1 MSHPEI
7 EKLVSE
13 LQAWCQAK
21 RGRNTEIAKML
32 GVSRQLVTDWFSR
45 KTDPMADKLFV
56 IRDFL
61 RKQRRHKPVDPEAKR
76 RKQ

>member
-7 EKLVSE
+7 EKLISK
-13 LQAWCQAK
+13 LQTWCQEK

-32 GVSRQLVTDWFSR
+32 GVSRQLVSDWFSR
-45 KTDPMADKLFV
+45 KTDPLADKLFV

-61 RKQRRHKPVDPEAKR
+61 RKQRRQSERKR
-76 RKQ
+76 KS